1 MEGEI
6 GLRTIFDRF
15 PGLRVL
21 PGGRRR
27 ETRILRGYESLP
39 AVLSS

>member
-15 PGLRVL
+15 PGLRLL
-21 PGGRRR
+21 PGSRRR
-27 ETRILRGYESLP
+27 RTRILRGYETLP
-39 AVLSS
+39 AVLTP